1 MALILERRMLVEEP
15 LRKEATL
22 RKLFVS
28 MLYISAF
35 TFGGGFVI
43 VTFMRKK
50 FVDDLHWIDESEMLD
65 LIALAQSC
73 PGAMAI
79 NTSILLGWRMAGL
92 PGVLVSVLGT
102 TIPPVAI
109 ITVISFFY
117 DAFSANPWVALA
129 LKGMQAGV
137 AAVFLDVVWSMGSS
151 LVKGKSLL
159 NYAIMV
165 IAFVATFVFDLNV
178 IFIILGGILLGI
190 FRALWQKRKG
200 AAA

>member
-1 MALILERRMLVEEP
+1 MEDPAAKGAP
-15 LRKEATL
+15 LG
-22 RKLFVS
+22 KLFLS

-50 FVDDLHWIDESEMLD
+50 FVDQLHWIEEEEMLD

-79 NTSILLGWRMAGL
+79 NTSILVGWRKAGL
-92 PGVLVSVLGT
+92 PGMLVSVLGT
-102 TIPPVAI
+102 VIPPVTI
-109 ITVISFFY
+109 ITAISFFY
-117 DAFSANPWVALA
+117 DAFAANPWVALA

-137 AAVFLDVVWSMGSS
+137 AAVFLDVVCSMGAS
-151 LVKGKSLL
+151 LAKGKSAL
-159 NYAIMV
+159 NYV
-165 IAFVATFVFDLNV
+165 ILAAAFVATIVFDLNV
-178 IFIILGGILLGI
+178 VFIILGAALLGI
-190 FRALWQKRKG
+190 LRTLWGKRKG

>member
-1 MALILERRMLVEEP
+1 MEDSAAKGVP
-15 LRKEATL
+15 LG
-22 RKLFVS
+22 KLFLS

-50 FVDDLHWIDESEMLD
+50 FVDQLHWIEEEEMLD

-79 NTSILLGWRMAGL
+79 NTSILVGWRKAGL
-92 PGVLVSVLGT
+92 PGMLVSVLGT
-102 TIPPVAI
+102 VIPPVTI

-117 DAFSANPWVALA
+117 DAFASNPWVALA

-137 AAVFLDVVWSMGSS
+137 AAVFLDVVCSMGAS
-151 LVKGKSLL
+151 LAKEKSAL
-159 NYAIMV
+159 NYV
-165 IAFVATFVFDLNV
+165 ILAAAFVATFVFDLNV
-178 IFIILGGILLGI
+178 VFIILGAALLGI
-190 FRALWQKRKG
+190 LRTLWGKRKG

>member
-1 MALILERRMLVEEP
+1 MDETLSRKGILG
-15 LRKEATL
+15 KI
-22 RKLFVS
+22 FVS

-50 FVDDLHWIDESEMLD
+50 FVDELHWIDEEEMLD
-65 LIALAQSC
+65 MIALAQSC

-79 NTSILLGWRMAGL
+79 NTANLLGWRMAGFW
-92 PGVLVSVLGT
+92 GMLVSVLGT
-102 TIPPVAI
+102 AIPPVTI
-109 ITVISFFY
+109 ITILSFFY

-137 AAVFLDVVWSMGSS
+137 AAVFLDVVFSMGGN

-159 NYAIMV
+159 NWCILGA
-165 IAFVATFVFDLNV
+165 AFLATFVFGVNV
-178 IFIILGGILLGI
+178 IYIILGAALLGVV
-190 FRALWQKRKG
+190 RSLWQKRREG
-200 AAA
+200 AA

>member
-1 MALILERRMLVEEP
+1 MEGSLSRR
-15 LRKEATL
+15 ATL
-22 RKLFVS
+22 GRLFVS
-28 MLYISAF
+28 MLQISAC

-50 FVDDLHWIDESEMLD
+50 FVEELRWIDEEEMLD

-79 NTSILLGWRMAGL
+79 NTSILLGWRMRGFW
-92 PGVLVSVLGT
+92 GMLVCVLGT
-102 TIPPVAI
+102 ALPPVAI

-117 DAFSANPWVALA
+117 DAFSSNPWVALV

-137 AAVFLDVVWSMGSS
+137 AAVFLDVVCSMGTN
-151 LVKGKSLL
+151 LVKGRSYL
-159 NYAIMV
+159 NYVIMAV
-165 IAFVATFVFDLNV
+165 AFAATFLFDVNV

-190 FRALWQKRKG
+190 LRVLWQKRRG

>member
-1 MALILERRMLVEEP
+1 MSETLSRRV
-15 LRKEATL
+15 TL
-22 RKLFVS
+22 GKLFVS
-28 MLYISAF
+28 LFQISAC

-50 FVDDLHWIDESEMLD
+50 FVDELRWIDEEEMLD

-79 NTSILLGWRMAGL
+79 NTAILLGWRMRGFW
-92 PGVLVSVLGT
+92 GMLVCVLGT
-102 TIPPVAI
+102 AIPPVAI

-117 DAFSANPWVALA
+117 DAFASNPWVALV

-137 AAVFLDVVWSMGSS
+137 AAVFLDVVCSMGSN

-159 NYAIMV
+159 NYV
-165 IAFVATFVFDLNV
+165 IISVAFVASFVFDVNV
-178 IFIILGGILLGI
+178 IFIVLGGILLGI
-190 FRALWQKRKG
+190 LRALRQKKG
-200 AAA
+200 GMAA

>member
-1 MALILERRMLVEEP
+1 MEGSLSRGQ
-15 LRKEATL
+15 TL
-22 RKLFVS
+22 RKLFFS

-50 FVDDLHWIDESEMLD
+50 FVDELHWIEEEEMLD

-79 NTSILLGWRMAGL
+79 NTAILLGWRKGGLAGML
-92 PGVLVSVLGT
+92 LSVLGT
-102 TIPPVAI
+102 VIPPVAI

-117 DAFSANPWVALA
+117 DAFAANPWVALA

-137 AAVFLDVVWSMGSS
+137 AAVFLDVVCSMGGS
-151 LVKGKSLL
+151 LLKGKSGL
-159 NYAIMV
+159 NYAIMGA
-165 IAFVATFVFDLNV
+165 AFVATFVFDLNV
-178 IFIILGGILLGI
+178 IYIILGAALLGI
-190 FRALWQKRKG
+190 LRALWGKRKEG
-200 AAA
+200 TA